1 MEETVTTTIEITG
14 SPEDLDTVTIPRS
27 DYNALVK
34 QAVLLNM
41 AILAKPGVE
50 RDCTLSMIQDA
61 IAAGC
66 LEC

>member
-27 DYNALVK
+27 DYNALIK
-34 QAVLLNM
+34 QALMLDLIEIAEPQARSQVAQL
-41 AILAKPGVE
+41 V
-50 RDCTLSMIQDA
+50 QDA
-61 IAAGC
+61 IIAGC

>member
-27 DYNALVK
+27 EYNALVK
-34 QAVLLNM
+34 QALMLDL
-41 AILAKPGVE
+41 IGLAEPQE
-50 RDCTLSMIQDA
+50 RSQVTQLVQDA
-61 IAAGC
+61 IIAGC